1 MRKRLT
7 ENCENDRHSSLAH
20 LLSLCRSAA
29 VLGRELH
36 ALPLKKLQKS
46 YLPYLHSFFKTL
58 AFLNIYSKEEF
69 VKNCLEGLRPG
80 NLMEIKIY
88 KMLWDTET
96 DDLIKV
102 VSQLLWYIMFKTQHY
117 IFVKHQRQK
126 TVHFLLYNNAVVRP
140 NTE

>member
-1 MRKRLT
+1 M
-7 ENCENDRHSSLAH
+7 
-20 LLSLCRSAA
+20 
-29 VLGRELH
+29 LGRELH

-46 YLPYLHSFFKTL
+46 YLPYPHSFFKTL

-80 NLMEIKIY
+80 DLMEIKIY

-140 NTE
+140 ITE